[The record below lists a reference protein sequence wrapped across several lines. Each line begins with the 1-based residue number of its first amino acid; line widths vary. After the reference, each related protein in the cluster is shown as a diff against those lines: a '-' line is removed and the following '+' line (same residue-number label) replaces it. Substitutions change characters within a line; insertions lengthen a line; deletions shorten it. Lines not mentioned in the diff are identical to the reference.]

1 MSRFEQ
7 RKKRRLQDPE
17 FRAAYLAADAEL
29 QLVEALDMIRH
40 SLGLTQV
47 DVASRV
53 GKSQA
58 AVSQFFGADSGI
70 SLDRLVEYLS
80 ALKIH
85 ARIELVPQNGDD
97 KVVTVRTHT
106 SLAKRPLPV
115 QAHMEEPEKMA
126 VSPRAILEVDR
137 RQTVA
142 VDSEAGKLRARR
154 RHLVAVA

>member
-29 QLVEALDMIRH
+29 QLVEALDMIRQN
-40 SLGLTQV
+40 LGLTQMN
-47 DVASRV
+47 VASRV

-70 SLDRLVEYLS
+70 SLDRLVEYLF
-80 ALKIH
+80 ALQIH

-97 KVVTVRTHT
+97 RVVSVRTHT
-106 SLAKRPLPV
+106 SLAKRPSPV
-115 QAHMEEPEKMA
+115 QAHMEEPMVA
-126 VSPRAILEVDR
+126 LSPRAILDVDR

-142 VDSEAGKLRARR
+142 VESEAGKLRARR
-154 RHLVAVA
+154 RHLVAAA